1 MQPIQRLNA
10 FGSIG
15 FAVQQRL
22 EIDPGEFREQVRK
35 TDEAAE
41 HAVAVE
47 AVGEIGMAR
56 TPDDV
61 TLVPVSARIGIQH
74 RSQPLAIERGVGA
87 RGGLAEEL
95 PEFGVAGK
103 CPKRRQLEL
112 EQRKVRFIEVDRV
125 HLGRSRGE
133 IRQCVAPAG

>member
-1 MQPIQRLNA
+1 MGPIQRLNA

-61 TLVPVSARIGIQH
+61 TLVHVSARH
-74 RSQPLAIERGVGA
+74 RHPASVAAA
-87 RGGLAEEL
+87 RDRARSWS
-95 PEFGVAGK
+95 A
-103 CPKRRQLEL
+103 RRP
-112 EQRKVRFIEVDRV
+112 RRRTARIR
-125 HLGRSRGE
+125 RSWKM
-133 IRQCVAPAG
+133 P